1 MEKAVV
7 VPKGMFQ
14 NVGVS
19 SVNGILT
26 LRVCNGSIANREKI
40 LKQNG
45 HTEIQFLAMPKAMT
59 KEDAFTWL
67 RKRQT
72 NGAIAKLADRAASPS
87 SRLYRALP
95 AEQRTD
101 GNRVRYQHNNGAK
114 KVTFEEFTKAAKAA
128 GVVIPT
134 NKEALAK
141 MEAKFNAQQAGER
154 EVSEL
159 QREVSEL
166 QRIEQRRKELLA
178 KGVKLPT
185 ETKAAPK
192 AKTTPKKA
200 GDEGRNKSQ
209 THAAPNTLQMATPTS

>member
-7 VPKGMFQ
+7 VPKGMFT

-26 LRVCNGSIANREKI
+26 LRVCNGSIATREKI

-159 QREVSEL
+159 QR
-166 QRIEQRRKELLA
+166 IEQRRKELLA